1 MGDRGQRDRGLQVEI
16 KGSGG
21 DLTVVCVTG
30 GTGFIGRHVVAR
42 LVENGEK
49 VRVAAR
55 GGRKADLPAGVEQVP
70 ADVVSGEGL
79 PEAMAGVDSVA
90 HLVAIIAEKGGQR
103 FDAVIR
109 GGTANVVSEAEKAGV
124 KKLVYVSAI
133 GAGPDPKLPYWH
145 AKWQAEQTM
154 TASGLDYTII
164 RPSLVFGPEDDFFNR
179 LGRLVRR
186 APVVPVAG
194 DGKTRFQPIWVEDV
208 VSCVVACLNEGTHDR
223 EIVEIGG
230 PEYYS
235 YNEIIDLIRQKL
247 GVRRPKAHIP
257 LWLMRPAARVLQAV
271 LPSPPV
277 TTDQLAMLSK
287 DNVTALDAVPK
298 AFGFTP
304 ASFREAPPSSAL
316 A

>member
-1 MGDRGQRDRGLQVEI
+1 M
-16 KGSGG
+16 
-21 DLTVVCVTG
+21 TVVCVTG

-42 LVENGEK
+42 LAESGEK

-55 GGRKADLPAGVEQVP
+55 GSRKADLPAGVQQVP

-79 PEAMAGVDSVA
+79 PEAMAGVDRVA
-90 HLVAIIAEKGGQR
+90 HLVAIISEKGGQR

-109 GGTANVVSEAEKAGV
+109 GGTANIVSEAEKAGV

-133 GAGPDPKLPYWH
+133 GAGPDPKFPYWH
-145 AKWQAEQTM
+145 AKWQAELAL

-186 APVVPVAG
+186 TPVVPVAG

-257 LWLMRPAARVLQAV
+257 LWLMRPVARVLQAV

-304 ASFREAPPSSAL
+304 ASFREAPPSSAPV
-316 A
+316 

>member
-1 MGDRGQRDRGLQVEI
+1 MIL
-16 KGSGG
+16 
-21 DLTVVCVTG
+21 VTG

-42 LVENGEK
+42 LAEGGK
-49 VRVAAR
+49 PVRVAAR
-55 GGRKADLPAGVEQVP
+55 GSRKADLPDGVEQVT
-70 ADVVSGEGL
+70 ADIVSGEGL
-79 PEAMAGVDSVA
+79 AEAMAGADRVA
-90 HLVAIIAEKGGQR
+90 HLVAVITEKGGQR

-133 GAGPDPKLPYWH
+133 GAAQDPKYPYWH
-145 AKWQAEQTM
+145 AKWQAEQAVA
-154 TASGLDYTII
+154 ASNLNYTIL

-179 LGRLVRR
+179 LQRLIRH
-186 APVVPVAG
+186 APIVPVAG

-208 VSCVVACLNEGTHDR
+208 VTCVVACLNEGVHDR

-230 PEYYS
+230 SEYYT
-235 YNEIIDLIRQKL
+235 YNEIIDLIRRKV
-247 GVRRPKAHIP
+247 GTRKPKVHVP
-257 LWLMRPAARVLQAV
+257 LWAMRPGARVLQAV

-287 DNVTALDAVPK
+287 DNATALDAVPK

-304 ASFREAPPSSAL
+304 MSLRDGLGRPQGPAGSDTA
-316 A
+316 